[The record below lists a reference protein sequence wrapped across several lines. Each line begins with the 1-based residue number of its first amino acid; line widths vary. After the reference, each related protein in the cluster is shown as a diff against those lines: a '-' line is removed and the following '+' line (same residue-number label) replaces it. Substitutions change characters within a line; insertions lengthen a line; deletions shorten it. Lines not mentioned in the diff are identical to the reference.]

1 MSFSEFS
8 DFMSHKINNNC
19 SFLKHIYIGLL
30 LTVETLSFAAINLLL
45 FLFLLLNPLLVA
57 LNSCSELLQPCI
69 SLFKPTVST
78 DILTN
83 CDNLAQTQFL

>member
-19 SFLKHIYIGLL
+19 SFLIHIYIGLL
-30 LTVETLSFAAINLLL
+30 LTVETLSFAAINLL
-45 FLFLLLNPLLVA
+45 LFLLLNPLLVA